1 MAGVQRT
8 PLFFSF
14 QPEFLCRVFS
24 FLLHPFFYL
33 TDQTPL
39 MLRTLSI
46 RDFVIVD
53 SIELEFSAGF
63 SVLTGETGAG
73 KSILIDALTLALGG
87 RGDASS
93 VREGAAKTDITADF
107 GVTEEARAWL
117 EAHQFATDEGGAL
130 LRRVIDNAGRSK
142 AYINGIA
149 ATASQL
155 RELGDLLV
163 DIHGQHAHQSLL
175 KSDAQRALLDNQAAL
190 RDASVAD
197 DAKTVASTYKAW
209 RALARQREE
218 FETNAAN
225 VLYERERLEWQVAEL
240 DKLAVKPGEW
250 PEITNEHS
258 RLSNA
263 ATLLEGAQEVLNV
276 ISESEDHPILS
287 QLSTLNQKLGKL
299 VVSDM
304 ELQPIID
311 LIEPARIQLQEAVYA
326 LNNYLDRV
334 ELDPERLRQVDARME
349 ALHSTA
355 RKFRV
360 TPEELPDEQAK
371 LSEKL
376 RQLADASDIEGLRR
390 QEEKVKAD
398 YMAAAARLSA
408 TRRGAAKI
416 LGTAVTQSMQELNM
430 TGGSFDVALNAC
442 EPSSSGLEQ
451 VEFLVAGHAGTL
463 PRPLAKVASGGELAR
478 ISLAISVIT
487 SNATTTP
494 TLIFDEVDSGIGG
507 GVAEVVGRL
516 LKRLG
521 QERQVLCVTHLPQ
534 VASQANQHFQVAK
547 STLENGRTASRIDVL
562 DAKARVEEVARML
575 GGLEITATTRKHA
588 RELLAS

>member
-1 MAGVQRT
+1 
-8 PLFFSF
+8 
-14 QPEFLCRVFS
+14 
-24 FLLHPFFYL
+24 
-33 TDQTPL
+33 

-63 SVLTGETGAG
+63 TVFTGETGAG

-87 RGDASS
+87 RGDASV
-93 VREGAAKTDITADF
+93 VREGAAKADISADF
-107 GVTEEARAWL
+107 AVGEPARDWL
-117 EAHQFATDEGGAL
+117 AANEFAVEEGGAL

-163 DIHGQHAHQSLL
+163 DIHGQHAHQSLM
-175 KSDAQRALLDNQAAL
+175 KAEAQRALLDGQAGAGA
-190 RDASVAD
+190 DVKAVAAS
-197 DAKTVASTYKAW
+197 YKAW
-209 RALARQREE
+209 RALAKQLQE

-225 VLYERERLEWQVAEL
+225 VLYERERLEWQVNEL
-240 DKLAVKPGEW
+240 EKLAVKPGEW
-250 PEITNEHS
+250 ADVSNEQS
-258 RLSNA
+258 RLSHA
-263 ATLLEGAQEVLNV
+263 ASLLEGAQEALAAL
-276 ISESEDHPILS
+276 SESDDHPILS
-287 QLSTLNQKLGKL
+287 QLSSLNQKLGKL
-299 VVSDM
+299 AGIDTG
-304 ELQPIID
+304 LQAIVD

-326 LNNYLDRV
+326 INDYLDRV
-334 ELDPERLRQVDARME
+334 ELDPERLRQVESRME
-349 ALHSTA
+349 AIHSAA

-360 TPEELPDEQAK
+360 TEEQLPEEHAK
-371 LSEKL
+371 LAERL
-376 RQLADASDIEGLRR
+376 AQIADASDIDGLRK
-390 QEEKVKAD
+390 QEEKLKAA
-398 YMAAAARLSA
+398 YLQVAAGLSA
-408 TRRGAAKI
+408 TRAQAARQ
-416 LGTAVTQSMQELNM
+416 LGEAVTRAMQELNM
-430 TGGSFDVALNAC
+430 TGGRFEVALNAG
-442 EPSSSGLEQ
+442 EPGAHGLEQ
-451 VEFLVAGHAGTL
+451 VEFLVAGHAGVAA
-463 PRPLAKVASGGELAR
+463 RPLAKVASGGELAR

-487 SNATTTP
+487 SNATATP

-516 LKRLG
+516 LRRLG

-534 VASQANQHFQVAK
+534 VASQAGQHFQVAK
-547 STLENGRTASRIDVL
+547 GTLDNGKTASRIDVL